1 MKAMILAA
9 GRGERMRPLTL
20 ETPKPLLPAGG
31 QPLIHYHLKKLVEAG
46 LKEVVINTA
55 WLGERIE
62 QSLGSGEAFG
72 ARIRYSREGQP
83 METAGGLRHA
93 LPLLCDGDD
102 DWVIVINGDIWTD
115 FDFSRLSTLPC
126 SPEVPATLV
135 LVDNPEHHG
144 SGDFALTPEGRVV
157 SGDETQQRLTFAG
170 ISLIHT
176 SLLRHTGDQ
185 KLGPVLHRAARQGQV
200 RGLYH
205 GGVWFDVGTP
215 ERLDTV
221 DAYLR
226 DTKGL

>member
-20 ETPKPLLPAGG
+20 ETPKPLLSVGG
-31 QPLIHYHLKKLVEAG
+31 RPLIHYHLEKLVGAG
-46 LKEVVINTA
+46 LREVVINTA

-62 QSLGSGEAFG
+62 QHLGSGDAFG
-72 ARIRYSREGQP
+72 AHIRYSREGQP
-83 METAGGLRHA
+83 LETAGGLRQA
-93 LPLLCDGDD
+93 LPLLSSGDD
-102 DWVIVINGDIWTD
+102 GCVLVINGDIWTD
-115 FDFSRLSTLPC
+115 FDFSRLSALPC

-135 LVDNPEHHG
+135 LVDNPDHHG
-144 SGDFALTPEGRVV
+144 SGDFALTPDGRVV
-157 SGDETQQRLTFAG
+157 SGNEDQQRLTFAG

-176 SLLRHTGDQ
+176 SLLRHSAEQ
-185 KLGPVLHRAARQGQV
+185 KLGPVLHRAAEQGQV

-205 GGVWFDVGTP
+205 DGIWFDVGTP
-215 ERLDTV
+215 ERLDAV